1 MKLFC
6 LLIGTQ
12 VKNPSSFA
20 KVALHVLGTSN
31 NPNITWHGVHS
42 SLVKFITRVKV
53 SKSIRSNEV
62 VVVVPCA
69 IERIT

>member
-12 VKNPSSFA
+12 VKNTSSFA
-20 KVALHVLGTSN
+20 KVALHVLGMSN
-31 NPNITWHGVHS
+31 NPNITWHGVYS
-42 SLVKFITRVKV
+42 SLVKFIIRVKV
-53 SKSIRSNEV
+53 SKSIRLNEV

-69 IERIT
+69 LERIT